1 VLTRIAFR
9 NIFRNSRRT
18 CITMLVLVF
27 GVVAMMLFGGYK
39 EVNFWGIREG
49 AARARFGHLQIYASG
64 YFEADS
70 QRPLARGLQHVG
82 ELRKEIERDPRVEMT
97 AAQIS
102 LMGLISN
109 GDKSEAFLA
118 TAVEPSKDTKMPAQR
133 MLSGTFLTGADA
145 DEVILGDALA
155 KSMNA
160 APGDTLTLMTTTA
173 NGAFNALDVRVAGI
187 FSTGM
192 KEYDERA
199 IKMPLGAA
207 QRLLQTN
214 KIEKLLVVLHN
225 TADTA
230 AVERD
235 LRGMFARRGE
245 KFEMRTWSQLAGFYH
260 QVVMLYNGIFGFL
273 GAVISVIVV
282 LSVAN
287 TIMMSAFERTR
298 EIGTMMAIGAER
310 PQIWSIFL
318 LEGLFVGVLGG
329 IAGLAFGWGLSAL
342 INHVHIELPPP
353 PGYTSGYRLQIML
366 NASIVT
372 AAFALAAVTATVSS
386 VAPAFK
392 ASRSRIVDALGH
404 I

>member
-9 NIFRNSRRT
+9 NIFRNRRRT

-27 GVVAMMLFGGYK
+27 GVVALMLFGGYK

-49 AARARFGHLQIYASG
+49 AARARFGHIQIYAPG
-64 YFEADS
+64 YFDADS
-70 QRPLARGLQHVG
+70 QRPLARGLENIG
-82 ELRKEIERDPRVEMT
+82 PLRAAIERDPRVEMT

-109 GDKSEAFLA
+109 GEKSEAFLA
-118 TAVEPSKDTKMPAQR
+118 TAVEPSKDQAMPAQR
-133 MLSGTFLTGADA
+133 MISGGFLSQGEA
-145 DEVILGDALA
+145 DEIILGDALA

-160 APGDTLTLMTTTA
+160 SPGDTLTLMTTTS
-173 NGAFNALDVRVAGI
+173 NGSFNALDVRVGGV

-199 IKMPLGAA
+199 IKMPLAAA
-207 QRLLQTN
+207 QRLLQTT
-214 KIEKLLVVLHN
+214 KVEKLLVVLHN
-225 TADTA
+225 TADTE
-230 AVERD
+230 AVERG
-235 LRGMFARRGE
+235 LKAQFAQRGE
-245 KFEMRTWSQLAGFYH
+245 HFDVRTWSELAGFYH

-273 GAVISVIVV
+273 GAVIAVIVV

-298 EIGTMMAIGAER
+298 EIGTMMAIGTER
-310 PQIWSIFL
+310 RQIWSIFL

-329 IAGLAFGWGLSAL
+329 LAGLALGGALSAM

-366 NASIVT
+366 NASILAT
-372 AAFALAAVTATVSS
+372 AFVLAAVTATVSS

-392 ASRSRIVDALGH
+392 ASRMRIVDALGH